1 MAEPAGRGGAMD
13 AGGELAGRSALVTGA
28 GNGVTAPSDQ
38 SAQYTAGIRN
48 ELAGRSALVTGAG
61 NGLGRA
67 IALGL
72 ARAGA
77 RVVLVGRTEATL
89 VETAEL
95 MAEPKAARVE
105 VCDVSSA
112 SSVEA
117 LRAALS
123 DEPVHILI
131 NNAGVGGPVKA
142 LTDIEPDEWDDVF
155 AANVR
160 SIYLM
165 CRAFL
170 PPMTERGSGDV
181 INVAS
186 VSGKRPLTRRTPY
199 TASKMAVLGLTRTLA
214 FEVGPQGVS
223 VNSLSPGPCRGPRMQ
238 RNFTLEAAATGTT
251 YAEAE
256 EAFVSRAALR
266 RLVEED
272 EVAAAVLAMLRM
284 PGLCGADID
293 LSAGMIASA

>member
-1 MAEPAGRGGAMD
+1 MAEAAGRG
-13 AGGELAGRSALVTGA
+13 S
-28 GNGVTAPSDQ
+28 GVGSGSGSGSGSGD
-38 SAQYTAGIRN
+38 

-77 RVVLVGRTEATL
+77 RVVLVGRTESKL
-89 VETAEL
+89 VETAAL
-95 MAEPKAARVE
+95 LPEPKAARVAA
-105 VCDVSSA
+105 CDVSSPA
-112 SSVEA
+112 AVNA
-117 LRAALS
+117 LRAELDADGEEISVL
-123 DEPVHILI
+123 V
-131 NNAGVGGPVKA
+131 NNAGIGGPVKP
-142 LTDIEPDEWDDVF
+142 LTDIEPDEWDEVF

-170 PPMTERGSGDV
+170 PAMTARGSGDV
-181 INVAS
+181 INLAS

-214 FEVGPQGVS
+214 FEVGPLGVA
-223 VNSLSPGPCRGPRMQ
+223 VNSLSPGPCRGPRME
-238 RNFTLEAAATGTT
+238 RNFTLEAAATGTS
-251 YAEAE
+251 YDEAEA
-256 EAFVSRAALR
+256 AFVGRSALR
-266 RLVEED
+266 RLVEQD

-293 LSAGMIASA
+293 LSAGMIAPA

>member
-1 MAEPAGRGGAMD
+1 MAENAA
-13 AGGELAGRSALVTGA
+13 AGGGPAGRSAGSLSGA
-28 GNGVTAPSDQ
+28 VGD
-38 SAQYTAGIRN
+38 

-72 ARAGA
+72 TRAGA
-77 RVVLVGRTEATL
+77 RVVLVGRTESKLA
-89 VETAEL
+89 ETA
-95 MAEPKAARVE
+95 AQFPEPKSARIA
-105 VCDVSSA
+105 VCDVSSPA
-112 SSVEA
+112 AVDA
-117 LRAALS
+117 LRAELDA
-123 DEPVHILI
+123 DGEHIDILI
-131 NNAGVGGPVKA
+131 NNAGIGGPVKA
-142 LTDIEPDEWDDVF
+142 LTDIEPDEWDEVF

-170 PPMTERGSGDV
+170 PAMTARGSGDV
-181 INVAS
+181 INLAS

-214 FEVGPQGVS
+214 FEVGPSGVA
-223 VNSLSPGPCRGPRMQ
+223 VNSLSPGPCRGPRME
-238 RNFTLEAAATGTT
+238 RNFTLEAAATGTS
-251 YAEAE
+251 YEEAEA
-256 EAFVSRAALR
+256 AFVGRSALR

-293 LSAGMIASA
+293 LSAGMIAPA